1 MNIAFVVR
9 ACGEVSWLW
18 PDLEQNFLNIRIARV
33 PGRRSTQ

>member
-9 ACGEVSWLW
+9 VCGEVSWLW
-18 PDLEQNFLNIRIARV
+18 PDLEQNFLYIRIARM

>member
-18 PDLEQNFLNIRIARV
+18 PDLEQIFLNIRIARM